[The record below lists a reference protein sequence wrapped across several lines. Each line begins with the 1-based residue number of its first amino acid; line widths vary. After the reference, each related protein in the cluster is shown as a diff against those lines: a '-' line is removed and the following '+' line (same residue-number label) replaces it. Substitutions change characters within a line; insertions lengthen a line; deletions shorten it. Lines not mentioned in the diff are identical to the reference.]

1 MAATQSVEGA
11 RSIPDELIT
20 PTGRLAGRA
29 TAAAEGWCPIERA
42 LERVGTR
49 SAMILLRE
57 VFYGGRRFDDLAR
70 STGLSDAV
78 AAKRLKQLV
87 QDGLLAQQP
96 YREPGART
104 RYEYVLTDRSREL
117 FALLVALADWGQQ
130 FDSGHSSGPGP
141 DHESGAGPG
150 ADHGSVE
157 FVHAGCGARLSVA
170 VRCEAGHDVAPG
182 QAEARVTGD
191 PAESQPRSDRSSTKR

>member
-11 RSIPDELIT
+11 RSIQDELIT

-130 FDSGHSSGPGP
+130 FDSGHDAGP
-141 DHESGAGPG
+141 DG
-150 ADHGSVE
+150 DHGSVE
-157 FVHAGCGARLSVA
+157 FVHAGCGARLTVA

>member
-11 RSIPDELIT
+11 RSVQDELIT

-29 TAAAEGWCPIERA
+29 TAAGEGWCPIERA

-70 STGLSDAV
+70 STGLSGAV

-130 FDSGHSSGPGP
+130 FDSGHRSDHDSGP
-141 DHESGAGPG
+141 D
-150 ADHGSVE
+150 ADYGSVE
-157 FVHAGCGARLSVA
+157 FVHAGCGARLTVA

>member
-1 MAATQSVEGA
+1 MTATRPAEAIPAAAGSV
-11 RSIPDELIT
+11 IT
-20 PTGRLAGRA
+20 PMGRLAGRA
-29 TAAAEGWCPIERA
+29 TAAGEGWCPIERA

-130 FDSGHSSGPGP
+130 FDSGHDA
-141 DHESGAGPG
+141 DHGSGPG

-191 PAESQPRSDRSSTKR
+191 PAGSQPRSDRSSTKR

>member
-1 MAATQSVEGA
+1 MAATQSVE
-11 RSIPDELIT
+11 DEVIT

-29 TAAAEGWCPIERA
+29 TAAGEGWCPIERA

-70 STGLSDAV
+70 STGLSEAV

-104 RYEYVLTDRSREL
+104 RYEYVLTDRGREL
-117 FALLVALADWGQQ
+117 FALLVALADWGLQ
-130 FDSGHSSGPGP
+130 FDSGHDAGRDS
-141 DHESGAGPG
+141 DHGS
-150 ADHGSVE
+150 DHGSVE
-157 FVHAGCGARLSVA
+157 FLHVGCGARLSVA

-182 QAEARVTGD
+182 QAEARVTT
-191 PAESQPRSDRSSTKR
+191 ASSAP

>member
-1 MAATQSVEGA
+1 MAATRSVEDGA
-11 RSIPDELIT
+11 TRSVEDEVIT

-29 TAAAEGWCPIERA
+29 TAAGEGWCPIERA

-49 SAMILLRE
+49 SAMILVRE
-57 VFYGGRRFDDLAR
+57 VFYGGRRFDDLTR
-70 STGLSDAV
+70 STGLSEAV

-117 FALLVALADWGQQ
+117 FALLVALADWGMQ
-130 FDSGHSSGPGP
+130 FDSGH
-141 DHESGAGPG
+141 ESGPG

-157 FVHAGCGARLSVA
+157 FLHAGCGARLSVA
-170 VRCEAGHDVAPG
+170 VRCEAGHDVVPG

-191 PAESQPRSDRSSTKR
+191 PAGSQPRSDGSRTKR

>member
-11 RSIPDELIT
+11 PSVEDEVIT
-20 PTGRLAGRA
+20 PMGRLAGRA
-29 TAAAEGWCPIERA
+29 TAAGEGWCPIERA

-130 FDSGHSSGPGP
+130 FDSGH
-141 DHESGAGPG
+141 ESGRGADHGSGPG

-157 FVHAGCGARLSVA
+157 FLHAGCGARLSVA

-191 PAESQPRSDRSSTKR
+191 PAGPQPRSDRSSTKR

>member
-1 MAATQSVEGA
+1 MAATQSVQ
-11 RSIPDELIT
+11 DELIT

-29 TAAAEGWCPIERA
+29 KAAGEGWCPIERA

-70 STGLSDAV
+70 STGLSEAV

-117 FALLVALADWGQQ
+117 FALLVALADWG
-130 FDSGHSSGPGP
+130 HAVRLRPEPGP
-141 DHESGAGPG
+141 TPITAASSSCTLGA
-150 ADHGSVE
+150 
-157 FVHAGCGARLSVA
+157 
-170 VRCEAGHDVAPG
+170 APG
-182 QAEARVTGD
+182 SAWPCAAR
-191 PAESQPRSDRSSTKR
+191 PATTWPPARPKPG

>member
-1 MAATQSVEGA
+1 MTVTPSSSERAAGDRVDH
-11 RSIPDELIT
+11 P
-20 PTGRLAGRA
+20 LAGRMA
-29 TAAAEGWCPIERA
+29 TRRTANGRDFCPIEGA

-104 RYEYVLTDRSREL
+104 RYEYVLTEKGRDFFPVVVAM
-117 FALLVALADWGQQ
+117 FALIVLRGFWHAYK
-130 FDSGHSSGPGP
+130 
-141 DHESGAGPG
+141 
-150 ADHGSVE
+150 VE
-157 FVHAGCGARLSVA
+157 DPFCRFATA
-170 VRCEAGHDVAPG
+170 VRPGGSASTGRSGSTSRAP
-182 QAEARVTGD
+182 AD
-191 PAESQPRSDRSSTKR
+191 SSTPSGSGSPGY

>member
-11 RSIPDELIT
+11 PSVEDEVIT

-29 TAAAEGWCPIERA
+29 TAAGEGWCPIERA

-117 FALLVALADWGQQ
+117 FALLVALADWGMQ
-130 FDSGHSSGPGP
+130 FDCGHKT
-141 DHESGAGPG
+141 GPG

-157 FVHAGCGARLSVA
+157 FLHAGCGARLSVA

-191 PAESQPRSDRSSTKR
+191 PAGPSAP

>member
-1 MAATQSVEGA
+1 MAATQSVGDAPSVE
-11 RSIPDELIT
+11 DEVIT
-20 PTGRLAGRA
+20 PMGRLAGRT
-29 TAAAEGWCPIERA
+29 TAAGEGWCPIERA

-130 FDSGHSSGPGP
+130 FDSGHESGPESGPGA
-141 DHESGAGPG
+141 DHGSGPG

-157 FVHAGCGARLSVA
+157 FLHAGCGARLSVA

-191 PAESQPRSDRSSTKR
+191 PAGPQRRPAGL

>member
-1 MAATQSVEGA
+1 MAATQSVE
-11 RSIPDELIT
+11 DEVIT

-29 TAAAEGWCPIERA
+29 TAAGEGWCPIERA

-117 FALLVALADWGQQ
+117 FALLVALADWGLQ
-130 FDSGHSSGPGP
+130 FDSGHGSG
-141 DHESGAGPG
+141 HGAGHG
-150 ADHGSVE
+150 SDHGSGYGSVE
-157 FVHAGCGARLSVA
+157 FVHAGCGARLTVA

-182 QAEARVTGD
+182 QAEAQVTT
-191 PAESQPRSDRSSTKR
+191 ASSAP

>member
-1 MAATQSVEGA
+1 MAATQSVEGT
-11 RSIPDELIT
+11 RSIQDELIT

-96 YREPGART
+96 YREPGSRT
-104 RYEYVLTDRSREL
+104 RYEYVLTERSQEL
-117 FALLVALADWGQQ
+117 FALLVAFGEWGRRLDADRDG
-130 FDSGHSSGPGP
+130 
-141 DHESGAGPG
+141 
-150 ADHGSVE
+150 VE
-157 FVHAGCGARLSVA
+157 FVHAGCGEPLQAT
-170 VRCEAGHDVAPG
+170 VRCAAGHDVAPG
-182 QAEARVTGD
+182 QAEARL
-191 PAESQPRSDRSSTKR
+191 ASEAS

>member
-1 MAATQSVEGA
+1 MAATRSVE
-11 RSIPDELIT
+11 DELIT

-29 TAAAEGWCPIERA
+29 KAAGEGWCPIERA

-70 STGLSDAV
+70 STGLSEAV

-117 FALLVALADWGQQ
+117 FALLVALADWGMQ
-130 FDSGHSSGPGP
+130 FDS
-141 DHESGAGPG
+141 GPG

-182 QAEARVTGD
+182 QAEARVTSD
-191 PAESQPRSDRSSTKR
+191 PAGLQPSPAGSQPRSDRSSTKR

>member
-117 FALLVALADWGQQ
+117 FALLVALADWGLRLEGDQ
-130 FDSGHSSGPGP
+130 DGI
-141 DHESGAGPG
+141 
-150 ADHGSVE
+150 E
-157 FVHAGCGARLSVA
+157 FLHAGCGSRLNVT
-170 VRCEAGHDVAPG
+170 VHCEAGHEVTAG
-182 QAEARVTGD
+182 QAQARLV
-191 PAESQPRSDRSSTKR
+191 SDGG

>member
-11 RSIPDELIT
+11 RSVQDELIT

-29 TAAAEGWCPIERA
+29 TAAGEGWCPIERA

-150 ADHGSVE
+150 TDHGSVE

-182 QAEARVTGD
+182 QAEARVTGG
-191 PAESQPRSDRSSTKR
+191 SQPRSDRSSTKR